1 MSYMFNAC
9 SSLEE
14 LNISN
19 ININNNKNIKNMFK
33 DCSDEFKGKIKALNP
48 NIKDEAFKDTFNR
61 NLIIY

>member
-1 MSYMFNAC
+1 MFNAC

-19 ININNNKNIKNMFK
+19 INSNNDKNIKNMFR
-33 DCSDEFKGKIKALNP
+33 DCSDELKGKIKALNP
-48 NIKDEAFKDTFNR
+48 NIKEEAFKDTFNI